1 MKKGMIFF
9 ALISILFSCN
19 NEDDNAS
26 NTGLVGVWKLTQI
39 LADPG
44 DGSGTFM
51 NVSSNKTIQFN
62 PDGSLTSNGLIC
74 DMSIETNVPSSGTY
88 SLTEMTIISTECNN
102 SGLLINFELTSTSLI
117 INYPCFEAC
126 RAKYIKLQ

>member
-1 MKKGMIFF
+1 MKKGIIFF
-9 ALISILFSCN
+9 ALMSILFSCN

-26 NTGLVGVWKLTQI
+26 STGLVGVWKLTQI

-62 PDGSLTSNGLIC
+62 TDGSLTSNGLIC

-88 SLTEMTIISTECNN
+88 SLTEMTIISAGCDN
-102 SGLLINFELTSTSLI
+102 SGLLINFELNSSSLI
-117 INYPCFEAC
+117 INYPCFEPC
-126 RAKYIKLQ
+126 RAKYVKMQ